1 MRCGWLAMVLLGC
14 TAKRE
19 APPAG
24 GPPEDPCVGGADELF
39 VIRTLGFVRP
49 EDAEV
54 SSGDPAVCDGFDLDG
69 LETAL
74 GASDG
79 CGIADFVGPD
89 GTPGIDN
96 AFAYLLPALELTEAA
111 AVESLIQAA
120 IENGSL
126 LLTMELGG
134 VSDPLD
140 DACVDLTLG
149 RALGP
154 PLIGTDG
161 LLLAGQT
168 FAPDPDRP
176 SLTVEGMALE
186 GGVLE
191 APIDLTLPVTVFD
204 VDLDFELLDGWMR
217 VERGEDGILRGLF
230 AGGVEIAYMLQV
242 AQEEN
247 VDPALHGVLAAL
259 LGTWSDLA
267 PDESGLCTQIS
278 ITFSF
283 EAVPAFWYP

>member
-1 MRCGWLAMVLLGC
+1 MRRVGWLVLALGC
-14 TAKRE
+14 ASGE
-19 APPAG
+19 EEVP
-24 GPPEDPCVGGADELF
+24 GPVDPCEGGASELF

-49 EDAEV
+49 DEQDE
-54 SSGDPAVCDGFDLDG
+54 AVCDGFDLDG
-69 LETAL
+69 AETAL
-74 GASDG
+74 GGPDG
-79 CGIADFVGPD
+79 CGIADFVRPD
-89 GTPGIDN
+89 GAAGVDN
-96 AFAYLLPALELTEAA
+96 AFAYLLPALEVTEAA
-111 AVESLIQAA
+111 AVESLIQTA

-140 DACVDLTLG
+140 DACVDLTVG

-161 LLLAGQT
+161 LLLSGQT

-176 SLTVEGMALE
+176 TLSVSGVALE
-186 GGVLE
+186 GGRLE
-191 APIDLTLPVTVFD
+191 APLDLTLPVTVFD
-204 VDLDFELLDGWMR
+204 VDLDFALLDGWVR
-217 VERGEDGILRGLF
+217 VERAEDGTLRGLF
-230 AGGVEIAYMLQV
+230 AGGVEVAYMLQV

-247 VDPALHGVLAAL
+247 VDDALHGVLAAL

-267 PDESGLCTQIS
+267 PDAGGACTRIS
-278 ITFSF
+278 ITFGF